1 MELRL
6 KEISALAETEDRDE
20 VVTRVERVS
29 TLVKRLENS
38 IEKSREAVLDD
49 DVSFEKIAIG
59 LTCKHLN

>member
-38 IEKSREAVLDD
+38 IEKRREAVLDD
-49 DVSFEKIAIG
+49 DVS
-59 LTCKHLN
+59 L